1 MELGRFGVWWSG
13 SWRLPDGA
21 SFDGAAEIEG
31 LGYGTL
37 WSSGGFEGGLAGHF
51 ERLLAATRLVTVASG
66 IVSIWA
72 AAPDDLGPAVV
83 RLDDEYP
90 GRFLLGLGTSHP
102 EIAADYTR
110 PYAHMVAYLDALDA
124 LEMPVPPA
132 RRVLAALGPRMLELA
147 ATRAAGAHPYFVPVE
162 HTAWAREILGN
173 GPLLAP
179 EVAVVLEA
187 DPAKARALA
196 RVYASIYLPTQ
207 NYSGNLRRLGYSD
220 ADIDGGGSD
229 RLIDAVIPW
238 GDAATVASRIEEHL
252 AAGADHVCV
261 QVVAD
266 HGEFPLSGYR
276 ELAAALDL

>member
-1 MELGRFGVWWSG
+1 VDLGRFGVWWSG
-13 SWRLPDGA
+13 SWRLPDGG
-21 SFDGAAEIEG
+21 SFDAAAAIEA

-37 WSSGGFEGGLAGHF
+37 WSSGGFDGGLAGHF
-51 ERLLAATRLVTVASG
+51 ERLLAATQRVTVASG

-72 AAPDDLGPAVV
+72 AAPEDLGPAVA
-83 RLDDEYP
+83 RLEDEYQ

-110 PYAHMVAYLDALDA
+110 PYAHMVACLDALDA
-124 LEMPVPPA
+124 LEAPVPPA

-162 HTAWAREILGN
+162 HTSRAREILGPD
-173 GPLLAP
+173 PLLAP

-187 DPAKARALA
+187 EPAKARALA
-196 RVYASIYLPTQ
+196 RTYASIYLPTQ
-207 NYSGNLRRLGYSD
+207 NYSANLRRLGYSD
-220 ADIDGGGSD
+220 ADIAEGGSD

-238 GDAATVASRIEEHL
+238 GDAATVASRVQEHL
-252 AAGADHVCV
+252 AAGADHVCI

-266 HGEFPLSGYR
+266 HAEFPLSGYQQ
-276 ELAAALDL
+276 LAAALAL